1 MSVNTADVLEWLRTA
16 LISHDTR
23 ASTASARLMAVWLE
37 ERAKWIPLIR
47 EVIQTE
53 DGILLDSTGVGSDW
67 VESGDVAVDAPQLAA
82 AVSAMLDLY
91 NGEDTDANLHLEF
104 EANRARVLGAQEYV
118 AANAAQR
125 TLRDI
130 ASALLDER
138 LRESELVA
146 FAYSETSLEY
156 DHAALVWGTIK
167 QLPSLLAMSTGTVMV
182 LACEGHLQFGIHCS
196 GDPSLLARVAADGIA
211 WRHTWAKSA
220 VPLKVVARQTSQS
233 MPLFVLFLGAGA
245 SVGFGLPSGDKLRN
259 DVLSRLMD
267 RPVDESTF
275 DTVAH
280 DWWHHLE
287 DTEQLTGL
295 ELALGEQE
303 FVNTLTLEMV
313 LEHEQ
318 QEESQRFSSSLAQ
331 FRELHDKIVAALR
344 TTVRSDDPLRKLA
357 SLRQRLVIVTVNF
370 DQVIEARCAEEDIQS
385 FATEEELAQFP
396 SALEAYLRKGGPVP
410 LLKMHGD
417 ITKPETIVANIS
429 RTSAGL
435 NEARFGAIQSLM
447 SALQAQQFRPWWY
460 VGYSM
465 RDRDL
470 DTVWKDPGFYKF
482 QERWVSPFADQN
494 VLAFIRASRLQGWSD
509 QQLVV
514 GDPAE
519 RLITWTADDFFE
531 QLYDIVGSRWEAPE
545 NGDAQ
550 TVPVE
555 EGKDTTVAN

>member
-1 MSVNTADVLEWLRTA
+1 
-16 LISHDTR
+16 
-23 ASTASARLMAVWLE
+23 MAVWLA

-47 EVIQTE
+47 EAIQAE
-53 DGILLDSTGVGSDW
+53 DGIMLDSAGAGSDW
-67 VESGDVAVDAPQLAA
+67 VECGDVVTEAPQLVD
-82 AVSAMLDLY
+82 AVSAVLEHYNCEDPDADLRL
-91 NGEDTDANLHLEF
+91 EMETD
-104 EANRARVLGAQEYV
+104 RARVVGAQEYV

-130 ASALLDER
+130 ASALLDLR

-156 DHAALVWGTIK
+156 DHAELVWGTIK

-182 LACEGHLQFGIHCS
+182 LACEGQLQYGIHCS
-196 GDPSLLARVAADGIA
+196 KDPSLLARVAEDGIA
-211 WRHTWAKSA
+211 WRHTWARSA
-220 VPLKVVARQTSQS
+220 VPLQVVARQTSKS

-259 DVLSRLMD
+259 EVLSRLMD

-280 DWWHHLE
+280 DWWRHLA
-287 DTEQLTGL
+287 DTAQLTDL
-295 ELALGEQE
+295 ELALGEQD

-318 QEESQRFSSSLAQ
+318 QEESQRFSSSLSQ
-331 FRELHDKIVAALR
+331 FSELHDKIVTALR
-344 TTVRSDDPLRKLA
+344 ATVRSDDPLRKLV

-370 DQVIEARCAEEDIQS
+370 DQVIEARCDQGDIQS
-385 FATEEELAQFP
+385 FATEEELALFP
-396 SALEAYLRKGGPVP
+396 SALAAYVRDGGPVP

-417 ITKPETIVANIS
+417 IGKPETIVANIS

-435 NEARFGAIQSLM
+435 NEARFGAIQSLV
-447 SALQAQQFRPWWY
+447 SALQANQFRPWWY

-470 DTVWKDPGFYKF
+470 DTVWKDPRFYKF
-482 QERWVSPFADQN
+482 QERWVSPFADRN

-509 QQLVV
+509 QQLAV

-519 RLITWTADDFFE
+519 RLITWTADDFFQ
-531 QLYDIVGSRWEAPE
+531 QLYDMVGSRW
-545 NGDAQ
+545 DALPSGGAEP
-550 TVPVE
+550 VPAESGE
-555 EGKDTTVAN
+555 ETATR